1 MFSGA
6 WREAKEDIVH
16 IKVIDP
22 KINLDCKYVCHDIYY
37 CIRKDSKLLY
47 AACCTWMFCCVK

>member
-22 KINLDCKYVCHDIYY
+22 KINLDCKYICHDIYY
-37 CIRKDSKLLY
+37 
-47 AACCTWMFCCVK
+47 